1 MKEDILKKIEEAGV
15 SSQEAEE
22 FYNLLSEEVLDILF
36 EDIAEKSTDEEL
48 AILEN
53 RLKEAKSTEH
63 LESIIRELAVTA
75 YGENPENEIQN
86 IYLDLIDSFKQN
98 IEEAK
103 ALIDRAKAGDP
114 DAQNLL
120 RKATETDTYK
130 NVMAQQ

>member
-1 MKEDILKKIEEAGV
+1 MKEEILKKIEEAGI
-15 SSQEAEE
+15 SNQEAEE

-36 EDIAEKSTDEEL
+36 EDIAEKSTDDEL
-48 AILEN
+48 TVLEN

-63 LESIIRELAVTA
+63 FESIIRELAVTA
-75 YGENPENEIQN
+75 YGENPENEIKN

-103 ALIDRAKAGDP
+103 ALIERAKTGDP

-130 NVMAQQ
+130 NIMAE